1 MKYKRHLTSTEAAS
15 ALNVSPST
23 IYAYV
28 SRGLIRS
35 EESGDGR
42 RTRLYRSED
51 IERLKARKRARRNP
65 GLAVRRALH
74 TGDPI
79 LESAITLITDDRLF
93 YRGHDAAILAA
104 NESFERVAALIW
116 TGDTRFSFP
125 IFSNTYQRDYREA
138 WLELNTLKP
147 VERFQVL
154 LPLAEADDLAALDL
168 RRNTVAATGM
178 RMLWFM
184 TGVVTGEDPMGGIAK
199 ALRRAWAADVDG
211 AAELI
216 NTTLVLFAD
225 HELNVS
231 TFTVRCA
238 ASAGTTPYSA
248 VCAGLA
254 ALRGYKHGAAS
265 ERVEALFQEAETIG
279 SVEQAIANR
288 LRIGEKIPGFGHAV
302 YHDVD
307 PRASL
312 LMRKLEERFP
322 DSKDLRLA
330 REIIETTHRLVPDRF
345 NIDLALTALVRVLKM
360 PEGSAMALFALGRT
374 AGWIGHAIEQ
384 YERDRLIRPR
394 AKYVGQRPAN
404 VSMDVHGSVEDR

>member
-1 MKYKRHLTSTEAAS
+1 MNSRRYMTSTEAAS

-23 IYAYV
+23 LYAYV
-28 SRGLIRS
+28 SRGMIRS
-35 EESGDGR
+35 EESGEGR
-42 RTRLYRSED
+42 RKRLYRSED

-65 GLAVRRALH
+65 GWAVKRALH

-79 LESAITLITDDRLF
+79 LESAITLITDERLF
-93 YRGHDAAILAA
+93 YRGRDATILAA

-116 TGDTRFSFP
+116 TNDKRFSFP
-125 IFSNTYQRDYREA
+125 IFSNTYQRDYRES
-138 WLELNTLKP
+138 WLKLKKLKP
-147 VERFQVL
+147 VERFQTL

-168 RRNTVAATGM
+168 RRDTVAATGM
-178 RMLWFM
+178 RILWFM
-184 TGVVTGEDPMGGIAK
+184 TGVATGEDPMGGIAQ
-199 ALRRAWAADVDG
+199 ALRRAWAPEIDG

-265 ERVEALFQEAETIG
+265 ERVEALFQEAESIG
-279 SVEQAIANR
+279 SVERAIANR

-302 YHDVD
+302 YRDVD

-312 LMRKLEERFP
+312 LLRKLEDRFP
-322 DSKDLRLA
+322 GSKDLLLA
-330 REIIETTHRLVPDRF
+330 REIIEQAHRLVPDRY
-345 NIDLALTALVRVLKM
+345 NIDLALTALVRVLNM

-384 YERDRLIRPR
+384 YERDQLIRPR
-394 AKYVGQRPAN
+394 ARYTGLRPPQISN
-404 VSMDVHGSVEDR
+404 S

>member
-1 MKYKRHLTSTEAAS
+1 MNSRRYMTSTEAAS
-15 ALNVSPST
+15 TLNISPST
-23 IYAYV
+23 LYAYV
-28 SRGLIRS
+28 SRGMIRS

-51 IERLKARKRARRNP
+51 IERLRTRKKARRNP
-65 GLAVRRALH
+65 GWAVKRALH

-79 LESAITLITDDRLF
+79 LESAITLITDDRIF
-93 YRGHDAAILAA
+93 YRGRDATILAA
-104 NESFERVAALIW
+104 KESFERVAALIW
-116 TGDTRFSFP
+116 TGDKRFSFP
-125 IFSNTYQRDYREA
+125 IFSNTYQRDFRES
-138 WLELNTLKP
+138 WLKMKALKP
-147 VERFQVL
+147 VERFQIL

-168 RRNTVAATGM
+168 RRDAVAATGM
-178 RMLWFM
+178 RILWFM
-184 TGVVTGEDPMGGIAK
+184 TGVATGVDPMGGIAQ
-199 ALRRAWAADVDG
+199 ALRRAWAADIDG

-238 ASAGTTPYSA
+238 ASAGTTPYSS

-265 ERVEALFQEAETIG
+265 ERVESLFQEVESAG
-279 SVEQAIANR
+279 STELAIADR
-288 LRIGEKIPGFGHAV
+288 LRLGEKIPGFGHAV
-302 YHDVD
+302 YRDVD
-307 PRASL
+307 PRASML
-312 LMRKLEERFP
+312 LHKLEDTFP
-322 DSKDLRLA
+322 ESKDLQLA
-330 REIIETTHRLVPDRF
+330 REIIDTTHRLVPDRY

-384 YERDRLIRPR
+384 YERDQLIRPR
-394 AKYVGQRPAN
+394 AKYVGLRPPSISN
-404 VSMDVHGSVEDR
+404 S